1 MNKPFTVQGIVTGGD
16 ECRIDPH
23 TPPGA
28 IFIDGL
34 DLVRYLDIKK
44 LDDYDVK
51 ISIHTPDQILGPYK
65 GTLFIQQ
72 GYGDENGAGVGTDL
86 LEMEGLEGEYINF
99 IDIILAELGV
109 FIVFNCEEL

>member
-1 MNKPFTVQGIVTGGD
+1 MNDSFIVQGILTGGD

-34 DLVRYLDIKK
+34 DLVRYLDIKE
-44 LDDYDVK
+44 LDDWDVK
-51 ISIHTPDQILGPYK
+51 ISISTPDRILGPYE

-72 GYGDENGAGVGTDL
+72 GYGDENGDGVGVDL
-86 LEMEGLEGEYINF
+86 LELEGPNGEYTNL
-99 IDIILAELGV
+99 IDILLAELGV
-109 FIVFNCEEL
+109 FVVFNCELI